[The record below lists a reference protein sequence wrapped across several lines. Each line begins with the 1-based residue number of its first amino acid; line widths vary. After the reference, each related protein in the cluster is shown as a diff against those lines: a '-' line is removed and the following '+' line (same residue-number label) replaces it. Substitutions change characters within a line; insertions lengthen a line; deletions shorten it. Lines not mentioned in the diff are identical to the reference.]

1 MCKVKFDMRPMSLWQ
16 YMLMP
21 FGLSLKHKSIDYYF
35 TGIVISIFSLL
46 LITMVS
52 SLFMLNPSW
61 NFLLFKVL
69 TVAQNSLFLIAYT
82 HLKRTFEKLNFMYD
96 EIQHFLTKYHR
107 FGHPFT
113 TPLILFVVFSC
124 LFYTCTVHNLLQNDI
139 FEKAMHPILSK
150 LYYTQMPV
158 SALFMTY
165 WVFIINYLIFEFNYQ
180 YKKLLSFHNNIV
192 KRNMDKIPIPMTRYF
207 IEDSLKNFKINDND
221 MRITISM
228 FNKINIILN
237 VILLF
242 NFLIIINLNNSYQ
255 IDTHFT
261 NELWILVLLL
271 ELYFSITQYYIILQI
286 KTQKSIIKNLLKWRE
301 KYVIEYNLKCVIIF

>member
-1 MCKVKFDMRPMSLWQ
+1 MCKVKVVIRPMSLWQ

-21 FGLSLKHKSIDYYF
+21 FGLSLKHKSIDYFF

-46 LITMVS
+46 LLTMVS
-52 SLFMLNPSW
+52 SLFMLNQSW

-96 EIQHFLTKYHR
+96 EIQHFLTKYRR

-192 KRNMDKIPIPMTRYF
+192 KRNMDKIPIPVTGYF
-207 IEDSLKNFKINDND
+207 IDDSLRNFKINDID
-221 MRITISM
+221 M
-228 FNKINIILN
+228 N
-237 VILLF
+237 
-242 NFLIIINLNNSYQ
+242 IIINILNKKN
-255 IDTHFT
+255 IICCNGKT
-261 NELWILVLLL
+261 NM
-271 ELYFSITQYYIILQI
+271 S
-286 KTQKSIIKNLLKWRE
+286 
-301 KYVIEYNLKCVIIF
+301 